1 MLIYKKRIDGAY
13 EGMNDF
19 IIMRRIVSL
28 LSTSLAIA
36 RVKISTVRTI
46 LILALLVE
54 LMAGTASG
62 AAFRLSFLD
71 QEQVLA
77 DTCQLLRQNGFS
89 EDSVATFK
97 KLVEHH
103 NQNGNRVDRTKF
115 PAPQAG
121 YYEFRDLADFTN
133 RLQTLLYLTPSENS
147 PDQNTFMCFDV
158 ACLLLRGAGC
168 EAPDFEK
175 DFQSK
180 GIVSGKWPLQLLSK
194 DDPETFRSNY
204 HWALFPERGYKRLA
218 GRPRSEKET
227 QLVLSVRAG
236 RHLSGPDPTN
246 EMAWRAAFVTFA
258 SGLKESGF
266 VFPRNFK
273 LGLGFYVDVETRRIF
288 ADHAFICIPKGGR
301 LICLEKNGSAG
312 PYVRAEFESEE
323 EVARYIS
330 WTMLQSAKNPK
341 APVYGYP
348 VLVSLNDRLIG
359 VYPTGVRWYWLLD
372 ASIPVGMARSNVVA
386 MLGNPTLGPVKC
398 GPDSNWLADDYLIR
412 PQVSGSRLI
421 TNGVTIVYSND
432 AVIHKQPIVGEQP

>member
-1 MLIYKKRIDGAY
+1 
-13 EGMNDF
+13 MNGF
-19 IIMRRIVSL
+19 IILRRIVSL
-28 LSTSLAIA
+28 LSMSLAIA
-36 RVKISTVRTI
+36 RIKISTVRTI
-46 LILALLVE
+46 LMLALLVE
-54 LMAGTASG
+54 LVAETASG

-71 QEQVLA
+71 QEPVLA
-77 DTCQLLRQNGFS
+77 DTCQLLRQSGVS

-103 NQNGNRVDRTKF
+103 NRNGNRVDRTKF

-121 YYEFRDLADFTN
+121 YYEFRDLGDFTN
-133 RLQTLLYLTPSENS
+133 RLQTLLYLIPTDHSLDQNMFTWL
-147 PDQNTFMCFDV
+147 DQNTFTCFDV

-168 EAPDFEK
+168 EAPNFEK
-175 DFQSK
+175 DFKSK
-180 GIVSGKWPLQLLSK
+180 GIVSGKWPFPLLSK
-194 DDPETFRSNY
+194 DDPETFRSDY
-204 HWALFPERGYKRLA
+204 HFALFPERGYERLA

-236 RHLSGPDPTN
+236 RHLPGSDPTN
-246 EMAWRAAFVTFA
+246 EMAWRAAFATFV

-301 LICLEKNGSAG
+301 LICLEKNGQAG
-312 PYVRAEFESEE
+312 PFVRAEFESEE

-330 WTMLQSAKNPK
+330 WTMLQSAKDPK

-359 VYPTGVRWYWLLD
+359 VYPTGVWWYWLLD

-386 MLGNPTLGPVKC
+386 LLGNPTLDPVKC
-398 GPDSNWLADDYLIR
+398 GPDSNWLAVDYLIR
-412 PQVSGSRLI
+412 PQVSGSRSI
-421 TNGVTIVYSND
+421 TNGVTIIYSND
-432 AVIHKQPIVGEQP
+432 AVISKHPNMGEQP